1 MSSAMLG
8 VYSLAVKDD
17 VEGLVQKEK
26 ALNLNAYMYG
36 LSVKRDVDS
45 AVLKE
50 KNLNLALYAAAVE
63 IADEIGSA
71 VSKYLVNIGVDKSPV
86 WDV

>member
-8 VYSLAVKDD
+8 VFSLAVKDD
-17 VEGLVQKEK
+17 VEDLVEQEK
-26 ALNLNAYMYG
+26 TLNLGAYLYG
-36 LSVKRDVDS
+36 LSLIKDVNS

-50 KNLNLALYAAAVE
+50 KNLNLALYATAVE
-63 IADEIGSA
+63 VVEEIRSA
-71 VSKYLVNIGVDKSPV
+71 VSKYLVNMGVEKSPV